1 MTTRG
6 SPLTKELLALYLKY
20 GAKEFEVAAR
30 ELRSGDF
37 ARLIAEAADG
47 VGAATH
53 GSKPNTGSPRLE
65 RRTPTARR
73 SKQDMLTDYFN
84 SLMQTGDD
92 KDAAIAKFAEQI
104 LSRQVLA
111 TSRALQD
118 YMDMIGMRAG
128 VRTTDRYQHIKRVA
142 EFLRA
147 LPNDEVIEKIR
158 SADNV
163 GEGGSALQ
171 RWTDIIVRSEGR

>member
-20 GAKEFEVAAR
+20 GATEFEVAAR

-37 ARLIAEAADG
+37 AQLIAQAADS
-47 VGAATH
+47 VGAAIH
-53 GSKPNTGSPRLE
+53 GSKPNAGSSRLGE
-65 RRTPTARR
+65 RAPTARR
-73 SKQDMLTDYFN
+73 SKQDMLIDYVDG
-84 SLMQTGDD
+84 LMKTGDD
-92 KDAAIAKFAEQI
+92 KDAAVAKFAEQI

-111 TSRALQD
+111 TSHTLQD

-128 VRTTDRYQHIKRVA
+128 VKTTDRYQHIKRIA

-147 LPNDEVIEKIR
+147 LPKDEVIEKIR
-158 SADNV
+158 SAENL